1 MGPDS
6 PGQPNSP
13 AEPDSPGK
21 PISPTGPYIFQTL
34 CFFCLIQMLV
44 FDLLLIQ

>member
-34 CFFCLIQMLV
+34 CFFLFNSNV
-44 FDLLLIQ
+44 GF